1 MVPSNLKEWLI
12 AIGLCILLAAAGA
25 GIYVGAQ
32 NGAHNMSSGS
42 AATAVQNAQVS
53 YQVSND
59 QYGTLAQLEG
69 GSKPALVLSSDTKAV
84 VATDGNNF
92 CAVTSTGGGAP
103 AWVYANAPKP
113 VSTMPD
119 AATAGIACPAAP

>member
-1 MVPSNLKEWLI
+1 MPPVSLRDMLVALGCA
-12 AIGLCILLAAAGA
+12 AILTAAVF
-25 GIYVGAQ
+25 GIVIGAQ
-32 NGAHNMSSGS
+32 NGAHNMSSGT

-59 QYGTLAQLEG
+59 QFGTLAQLEG

-92 CAVTSTGGGAP
+92 CAVTATGGGAP

-113 VSTMPD
+113 VATMPD
-119 AATAGIACPAAP
+119 ATTAGIACPAAP